1 MYDGLLIKNVF
12 LFDHLL
18 QSSSLLLCFSMD
30 SEGFI
35 KYPYKDPNYKN
46 KVGHSYLMDFNS
58 QIHSVLSVEK
68 HTT

>member
-46 KVGHSYLMDFNS
+46 KVGH
-58 QIHSVLSVEK
+58 
-68 HTT
+68 